1 MKISKEARRTAR
13 ECFHAGLTNGRLDAG
28 KIGKLADMLIAA
40 KPRGYVQ
47 ILRELSRLVRLELD
61 RRHAVIESAT
71 ALGDSERSA
80 ILADLAGRFGTDLTT
95 EFRTEPALLGGMR
108 VKVGSDVWDGT
119 VYNRLEQLKQTL

>member
-13 ECFHAGLTNGRLDAG
+13 ECFHEGLTNGRLDAQ
-28 KIGKLADMLIAA
+28 KIAKLSDLLIAA
-40 KPRGYVQ
+40 KPRGYVG

-61 RRHAVIESAT
+61 RRHAVIDSAT
-71 ALGDSERSA
+71 QLSESERA
-80 ILADLAGRFGTDLTT
+80 EILKDLSGRFGSDLTT

-119 VYNRLEQLKQTL
+119 IYNRLEQLKQTL